1 MVPRFRGCV
10 SGLRRPVSSSR
21 ARARRQRARGDVGG
35 AVPTRVRGRD
45 GCGRRCAD
53 GRPLLLTRGS
63 DRPQPH
69 SVGWPAVRAGCLS
82 LSSSLPD
89 RAHRWALPMQPR
101 RRAHT
106 ELASARDE
114 KERRDGALVAPL
126 VSRDSTGRGSERR
139 PRGPASAFVGQAAAP
154 RGLGRRRPRVCLVA
168 LPVTRLA
175 LLLRPAADREQ
186 KLDLGLFP
194 LATWPVVRGCSSD
207 AEGPSGV
214 ETPHARSA
222 PLDRRLFC
230 FDPIACEESASTSS
244 RGDFLPARR
253 GSSE

>member
-1 MVPRFRGCV
+1 LASRLTGSASPGSQGAREMVPRFRGCV

-168 LPVTRLA
+168 A
-175 LLLRPAADREQ
+175 
-186 KLDLGLFP
+186 G
-194 LATWPVVRGCSSD
+194 S
-207 AEGPSGV
+207 
-214 ETPHARSA
+214 
-222 PLDRRLFC
+222 
-230 FDPIACEESASTSS
+230 SASTRSLARSLQARRLAETSS
-244 RGDFLPARR
+244 PREGGLPSDARGDSPRVKSRSFPGARA
-253 GSSE
+253 